1 MKKEVR
7 FIILCLIALSE
18 VMLGQP
24 KGSSVEIW
32 VHNYSS
38 QGCVLTDSAITSVWS
53 ENFKLSEH
61 FHTGSIY
68 ILALVTSDFYGFAYD
83 FSGGLPHP
91 SYGDTLGFAIYKIQ
105 AIDNNGP
112 YFFLDLQNAVL
123 DTADPIDIYLKIGA
137 SREVLYYK
145 RALPCNG
152 YSDFWH
158 EINDGDTLKIWE
170 IWAGCSEAPWAESEP
185 NLSVFEPTIPA
196 DFSMSWVNGHVN
208 LQWTASEPEI
218 STRYQIWRKTYGGFN
233 YSELIQN
240 WTQIA
245 LTDSGVTSFLDTQMY
260 PGVDNYVF
268 YKIRAQNGAGDN
280 ISDFSNLLSTRAM
293 YELAKESTEVPTEA
307 PDNYILRKPFPNP
320 FNPTTVIAFGIPESS
335 PVIIQIFDISGHLIR
350 SYHERHLNAGRYE
363 LIWDASNSNRERV
376 SAGVYIVRM
385 ISNGFT
391 DYQKIVYVK

>member
-1 MKKEVR
+1 MLDCNEEDDNWK
-7 FIILCLIALSE
+7 IL
-18 VMLGQP
+18 
-24 KGSSVEIW
+24 
-32 VHNYSS
+32 
-38 QGCVLTDSAITSVWS
+38 
-53 ENFKLSEH
+53 
-61 FHTGSIY
+61 
-68 ILALVTSDFYGFAYD
+68 
-83 FSGGLPHP
+83 
-91 SYGDTLGFAIYKIQ
+91 
-105 AIDNNGP
+105 
-112 YFFLDLQNAVL
+112 
-123 DTADPIDIYLKIGA
+123 
-137 SREVLYYK
+137 
-145 RALPCNG
+145 
-152 YSDFWH
+152 
-158 EINDGDTLKIWE
+158 NDGDTLRLWE
-170 IWAGCSEAPWAESEP
+170 VWCGCSEASWAESEP

-233 YSELIQN
+233 DSELIQN

-293 YELAKESTEVPTEA
+293 YELAKEFTEIPTEA
-307 PDNYILRKPFPNP
+307 LHNYILRKPFPNP

-335 PVIIQIFDISGHLIR
+335 PVIIQIFDMTGRLIK
-350 SYHERHLNAGRYE
+350 SYDERYLQAGQYT
-363 LIWDASNSNRERV
+363 LICDASNSNGERV